1 MALSQFTRISI
12 LILLTLGLSACA
24 TTSAPQLTSLEIQA
38 VQTREFE
45 VSKDISFGAVVT
57 VFQDLGYIIDNA
69 DKDSGFVTARSATKN
84 TAGFFDFLA
93 GVTSS
98 TSTGV
103 SAYIDGLREDYTRI
117 RLNFVNATSKS
128 GQYGQSQRADNII
141 YDTVVD
147 AATGHAVS
155 ASGFGHPAC
164 GFGGKAANA
173 AIVAACILGDGTT
186 GACTAL
192 QPYYHT
198 ISLGRLLREAAVLF
212 HIQTKTQS

>member
-12 LILLTLGLSACA
+12 LILLTLGLYACA

-141 YDTVVD
+141 YD
-147 AATGHAVS
+147 
-155 ASGFGHPAC
+155 
-164 GFGGKAANA
+164 A
-173 AIVAACILGDGTT
+173 AIYEHAFEKISEAIFIRQAIQGGGIADTAPAAGGAAGT
-186 GACTAL
+186 A
-192 QPYYHT
+192 P
-198 ISLGRLLREAAVLF
+198 EAAG
-212 HIQTKTQS
+212 KSEE

>member
-84 TAGFFDFLA
+84 TAGFFDLLA

-141 YDTVVD
+141 YDATIYEHAFEKISEAIFIRQAIQGGGIAD
-147 AATGHAVS
+147 TAPAA
-155 ASGFGHPAC
+155 
-164 GFGGKAANA
+164 GGE
-173 AIVAACILGDGTT
+173 VETQT
-186 GACTAL
+186 GAA
-192 QPYYHT
+192 
-198 ISLGRLLREAAVLF
+198 SEE
-212 HIQTKTQS
+212 